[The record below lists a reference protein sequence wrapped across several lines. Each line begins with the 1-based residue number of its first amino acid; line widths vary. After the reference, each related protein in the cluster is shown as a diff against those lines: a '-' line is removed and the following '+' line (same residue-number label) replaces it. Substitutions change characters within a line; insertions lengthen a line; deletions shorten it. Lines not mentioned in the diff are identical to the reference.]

1 MLNARTHSQVS
12 DGAEHAKCISKFGL
26 SLLVLFRHIEFL
38 HLATYEKQ
46 KQKNGMDWS
55 TTLLET
61 CLLQVVKLGRFFS
74 LLDAP
79 CHTTTPSVMH
89 TLADNIRLSC

>member
-1 MLNARTHSQVS
+1 MLEHTHRFLMV
-12 DGAEHAKCISKFGL
+12 L
-26 SLLVLFRHIEFL
+26 SMPSAFQSLVCLLVLFRHIEFL
-38 HLATYEKQ
+38 HLATYKKQ

-61 CLLQVVKLGRFFS
+61 CLVQLVKLGRLLS

-89 TLADNIRLSC
+89 TLAYSIRLSC